1 MGFEDE
7 VEQSLPRPCHQTDDR
22 SKRTHELT
30 SSIVP
35 RGTSF
40 HRSVELE
47 FLLSHSILHGP
58 HAAATSRVQRNSVPS
73 TQMRCMITAN
83 RRASATIASLIG
95 RLGSSAFR
103 LSTVPVSMSLAGS
116 RFSSKSAQGPFHHG
130 VRGRGGTIFT
140 AALPSNR
147 RQIQADTRTHLIHR
161 PARDII
167 PPLGGARAPPIAF
180 DPARSSCR
188 CDVSGPAELG
198 AVNPDAV
205 HDHGQPACQRDD
217 CFSNRPVGVK
227 RFQTIHRSSVD
238 VSRGLALLFGIGTRA
253 LPSWGSRTR
262 WNNLYRGLAIKQTT
276 DPSGHTNS
284 PHPSSREGHDS
295 TARWS
300 SSSSYR
306 IRSCTVLMPLRRLG
320 SSGTRCRQPRCGA

>member
-1 MGFEDE
+1 
-7 VEQSLPRPCHQTDDR
+7 
-22 SKRTHELT
+22 
-30 SSIVP
+30 
-35 RGTSF
+35 
-40 HRSVELE
+40 
-47 FLLSHSILHGP
+47 
-58 HAAATSRVQRNSVPS
+58 
-73 TQMRCMITAN
+73 MITAN

-116 RFSSKSAQGPFHHG
+116 RFSSELAQGPFHHG

-284 PHPSSREGHDS
+284 PHPSSREGHHS